1 MSEEK
6 KRAEEDEESVQRK
19 IDEALACTCVSDL
32 KEGPCGEP
40 FVEAFSCFIRSQ
52 DIQVGWADGAGAAR
66 RGERNLT
73 PRLTRALALDQAG
86 HGLLGR
92 IRQAQGE
99 STSPPWSVWR
109 ELFAC

>member
-1 MSEEK
+1 MSEEE

-52 DIQVGWADGAGAAR
+52 DIQVRLGLSGRRRTAGGTKSDTAIDSCAR
-66 RGERNLT
+66 SRPNR
-73 PRLTRALALDQAG
+73 TRTA
-86 HGLLGR
+86 
-92 IRQAQGE
+92 RQD
-99 STSPPWSVWR
+99 SPSSR
-109 ELFAC
+109 